1 MNICQTRY
9 SSERVLTWVCR
20 MVRVVGAISCVI
32 EAASAPVVRAQTNPA
47 PQYVFAYVGGGTPT
61 IVTYTVD
68 ATSGALNLIAA
79 PPASPKSNVVNMCAN
94 SAATFLRNNTS
105 RPQGQ
110 AGVGAILLASS
121 R

>member
-32 EAASAPVVRAQTNPA
+32 EAASAPVVRAQTNPS

-68 ATSGALNLIAA
+68 ATSGALNLIAS
-79 PPASPKSNVVNMCAN
+79 PPASPKSNVVKMCAT
-94 SAATFLRNNTS
+94 SDATFLFTATS
-105 RPQGQ
+105 NSEGQ
-110 AGVGAILLASS
+110 AGSGVFVLAPG
-121 R
+121 